1 LAVRTEILPGGVGL
15 IEVRGSILSEDE
27 VAGLRRAVAE
37 FVDRRWRRLL
47 IDFSETQYMN
57 SSAIGVLVGAH
68 TTYAKRQWQLKLC
81 SMNKH
86 VHVIF
91 AITNLMKIFSVYDTR
106 EEAVRSFPEEREKD
120 PPDQ

>member
-1 LAVRTEILPGGVGL
+1 MGVRTETLPSGVGL
-15 IEVRGSILSEDE
+15 IEIRGSLLSDEE
-27 VAGLRRAVAE
+27 VAGMRRAIAE

-47 IDFSETQYMN
+47 IDFSETKYLN
-57 SSAIGVLVGAH
+57 STAVGVLVGAH
-68 TTYAKRQWQLKLC
+68 TTYAKREWQLKLC

-106 EEAVRSFPEEREKD
+106 DEALKNFSSEGGA
-120 PPDQ
+120 Q

>member
-1 LAVRTEILPGGVGL
+1 MGIRTEILPGGIGI
-15 IEVRGSILSEDE
+15 IEVSGSLLSDEE
-27 VAGLRRAVAE
+27 VAGLRRAIAE

-47 IDFSETQYMN
+47 IDFSGTQYLN
-57 SSAIGVLVGAH
+57 SSAIGVLVSAH
-68 TTYAKRQWQLKLC
+68 ATYRKRQWDLKLC

-106 EEAVRSFPEEREKD
+106 EEALAGFPAAGGEHA
-120 PPDQ
+120 

>member
-1 LAVRTEILPGGVGL
+1 MAIKTEILPGGVGI
-15 IEVRGSILSEDE
+15 IEVSGSLLSDEE
-27 VAGLRRAVAE
+27 VAGLRRAIAE

-47 IDFSETQYMN
+47 IDFSGTEYLN
-57 SSAIGVLVGAH
+57 SSAIGVLVSAH
-68 TTYAKRQWQLKLC
+68 TTYRKRKWELKLC

-106 EEAVRSFPEEREKD
+106 EEALGDFPAQEEQH
-120 PPDQ
+120 P